1 MTLTESRDVG
11 ARLAALLAERIEEV
25 IDLWDD
31 LGEAG
36 PTFGSPVA
44 GSPSERR
51 ERYLRP
57 LARVLVGALGGSADH
72 AAIYL
77 DERRRYASPELDASG
92 SAAEFGRRLP
102 AELDRLA
109 GLVADRLPGD
119 LALEPLER
127 LHRGLTEHRV
137 PSARVLFIGD
147 CLFVETRALLV
158 AREPE
163 TPVDVRHIFFSTR
176 QQLAD
181 VNTAIVNEVVAYR
194 PDVVGLSLFTFEGVP
209 PFTATWRAAAA
220 PWGAP
225 GAMRSVAGLVEL
237 VRETIEDVR
246 SVSDAT
252 IVVHAPGGVPVGRWR
267 RRLGALPEHAW
278 GQRRLL
284 RALRAGV
291 QDVVAHTSNTILLD
305 EEPIVAAAGGA
316 RRIGGPLFDPADVPP
331 GYFHTTRL
339 GARVAEEYAGVL
351 ADHRLL
357 ARTKALLVDFD
368 NTLWSGVMGDGAVVH
383 DRGLQR
389 LLLRLKQA
397 GVLLVALS
405 KNDPQ
410 TIRWE
415 ELELSPDDFVLH
427 KINWSPKPD
436 NVSQAVAELDL
447 APSAF
452 VLLDDNPVE
461 RALVTEQVF
470 GVRALDPAEPEARRA
485 LERWFELPSTT
496 QTAEARRRTEMY
508 REAAERRSALS
519 QTHDYATMM
528 RSLRLRYDVR
538 PAGSQDRERVLELVQ
553 RTNQFNTTTQR
564 RSAAEV
570 DDLLADERYG
580 VHVATL
586 GDRFG
591 DLGVVA
597 LAVFARER
605 REVDAVIMSC
615 RAMGFGLEIAL
626 LSRVLAAEGS
636 GPVTARFVPTE
647 RNGPAA
653 DLFARAGFREVGG
666 HRWELAG
673 DAERPAVPEWFGRP
687 SGVGGR

>member
-1 MTLTESRDVG
+1 MTLTESRDVS
-11 ARLAALLAERIEEV
+11 ARLAALLAERIEDV
-25 IDLWDD
+25 IDLWEE

-44 GSPSERR
+44 GRAEERR

-57 LARVLVGALGGSADH
+57 LARVLVGALSGSADH

-77 DERRRYASPELDASG
+77 DERRRYASAELDASG
-92 SAAEFGRRLP
+92 CAAEFGRRLP
-102 AELDRLA
+102 GELGRLA
-109 GLVADRLPGD
+109 GLVADRLPVD
-119 LALEPLER
+119 LALEPLEQ
-127 LHRGLTEHRV
+127 LHRGLTEHRD

-158 AREPE
+158 AREPA

-176 QQLAD
+176 QQLAE
-181 VNTAIVNEVVAYR
+181 VNSAIVNEVVAYR

-209 PFTATWRAAAA
+209 PFTAAWRAAAA

-225 GAMRSVAGLVEL
+225 GATRSVAGLVEL
-237 VRETIEDVR
+237 VRETIENIR

-267 RRLGALPEHAW
+267 RRLGALPEHSW

-291 QDVVAHTSNTILLD
+291 RDVVAHTTNTILLD
-305 EEPIVAAAGGA
+305 EGPVVAAAGGA
-316 RRIGGPLFDPADVPP
+316 RRIGGPLFDPADVPA

-339 GARVAEEYAGVL
+339 GARIAEEYAGVL
-351 ADHRLL
+351 DDHRLL
-357 ARTKALLVDFD
+357 ARAKVLLVDLD
-368 NTLWSGVMGDGAVVH
+368 NTLWAGVMGEGAVVH
-383 DRGLQR
+383 DRELQR

-410 TIRWE
+410 TIRWD
-415 ELELSPDDFVLH
+415 ELELAPEDFVLH
-427 KINWSPKPD
+427 QINWVPKPD
-436 NVSQAVAELDL
+436 NVSQAVAALDL
-447 APSAF
+447 AASAF

-461 RALVTEQVF
+461 RALVTEQVP
-470 GVRALDPAEPEARRA
+470 GVRAMDPAAPVTRRA

-538 PAGSQDRERVLELVQ
+538 PAGPQDRDRVLELVQ

-605 REVDAVIMSC
+605 RELDAVIMSC

-626 LSRVLAAEGS
+626 VSRVLAAEGP
-636 GPVTARFVPTE
+636 GPVTATFVPTE
-647 RNGPAA
+647 RNAPAA
-653 DLFARAGFREVGG
+653 DLFARAGFREVGA
-666 HRWELAG
+666 HRWELSV
-673 DAERPAVPEWFGRP
+673 DADRPVVPEWFGRP